1 MEVKVEIKYHDCP
14 VKVVFGMIWIL
25 FIKRISARDKFGL
38 NTIAHSFTGLQ
49 GQGISCPYR
58 IVY

>member
-1 MEVKVEIKYHDCP
+1 MEIKYHDCP